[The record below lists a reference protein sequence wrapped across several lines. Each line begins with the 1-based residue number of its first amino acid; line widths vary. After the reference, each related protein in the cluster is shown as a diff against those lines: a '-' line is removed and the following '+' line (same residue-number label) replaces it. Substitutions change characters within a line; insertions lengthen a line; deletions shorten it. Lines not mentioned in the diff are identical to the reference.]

1 MEPEIIPG
9 SDRLTRAVL
18 AHLRS
23 PDFVGLRVEV
33 VEAAGSATRFRLLP
47 PRFSSVS
54 EGGRRLRLIPL
65 DPAGHPGRHGLRR
78 PGLETAEEMVTSTLS
93 RAVRGRVL
101 CATRTQGLVAQLCP
115 GQAVQLVFQPP
126 AALVARI

>member
-23 PDFVGLRVEV
+23 PDFAGLRVEV

-47 PRFSSVS
+47 PRFSVS

-65 DPAGHPGRHGLRR
+65 DAAGHPERYGLRR
-78 PGLETAEEMVTSTLS
+78 PDLETAEEIVILTLS
-93 RAVRGRVL
+93 RAVGGLVL
-101 CATRTQGLVAQLCP
+101 CATGTQGLVAELCP
-115 GQAVQLVFQPP
+115 GQAVRLVFQPP
-126 AALVARI
+126 AALVPRI